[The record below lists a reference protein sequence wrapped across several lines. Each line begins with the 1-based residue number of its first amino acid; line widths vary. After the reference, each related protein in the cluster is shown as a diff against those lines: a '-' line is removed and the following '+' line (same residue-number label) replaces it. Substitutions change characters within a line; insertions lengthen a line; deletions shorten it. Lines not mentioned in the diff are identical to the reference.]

1 MKLSDFFK
9 EKTVRDSE
17 FIVLGL
23 LESRPNKKMLTF
35 IDDESY
41 LDTLLKNSDIS
52 GVFIKPE
59 LESAILEKTSI
70 GIVVTDNPRLEY
82 FNFHNELSKNGNY
95 MRNNFKTMIGDN
107 SKISS
112 HAFIESN
119 NVVIGKN
126 VIVEEFVSI
135 KENTVIGDNCVIRS
149 GSVIGGTGFEFKRTE
164 DSVIPIVHS
173 GGVVIGNCVEIQHNS
188 CIDKAVY
195 PWDNTLV
202 GDYSKIDNLVHIGH
216 AVKIKNKVMVTA
228 MSVIGGRTII
238 EDNAWI
244 GIGSVIRNGLK
255 IGKSA
260 RVNMGSVVTKNVDD
274 FQSVSGNF
282 AIDHKKFIKKM
293 KEGN

>member
-59 LESAILEKTSI
+59 LESVILEKTSI

-82 FNFHNELSKNGNY
+82 FNFHNELSKNGSY
-95 MRNNFKTMIGDN
+95 MRSNFKTMIGDN